1 MKAKNGT
8 APLFTSPQTEP
19 PRRSPY
25 WWLRWV
31 PAVVLI
37 IILFDLFYT
46 IGSAALV
53 PVLASFA
60 FAYLLNPVVSYLQK
74 RGLSL
79 ALAALLT
86 LLVVHLCVIAF
97 LLFVI
102 PGIWQ
107 ESLEAGQTIAQKFTP
122 ANAIRYRTAIR
133 RYSPVLDKMVGERVE
148 RFIQDPS
155 EVFGSPSTW
164 FAGGLSEFLVTAAA
178 SFDLLLVPFFVYYIL
193 VDFRTWRESSE
204 DLIPP
209 RFRTTFSRLFDEVGR
224 ILQSYVR
231 GQLLIAMIMGGL
243 YAVGFAVLRVP
254 AWPGLAVLSGFLNLV
269 PYVGTLFGMVLATV
283 FTLADGGG
291 FWRVTG
297 VLAIFAVVQSI
308 EGYYLTPK
316 ILGGRLQLHPMVVFL
331 GLLIG
336 GKLFGF
342 LGIILAV
349 PTLAVSKVF
358 LMFLRELYKGSYF
371 YHKGEI
377 SPHEAPSEVIEERLA
392 EAADSVLLEQAQA
405 ESGDEL
411 LTPPP
416 HADDPIVSRSPE
428 PG

>member
-1 MKAKNGT
+1 M
-8 APLFTSPQTEP
+8 SQ
-19 PRRSPY
+19 
-25 WWLRWV
+25 
-31 PAVVLI
+31 
-37 IILFDLFYT
+37 
-46 IGSAALV
+46 
-53 PVLASFA
+53 
-60 FAYLLNPVVSYLQK
+60 
-74 RGLSL
+74 

-86 LLVVHLCVIAF
+86 LLVVHLCIVAF

-107 ESLEAGQTIAQKFTP
+107 ESLEAGQTITQKFTP
-122 ANAIRYRTAIR
+122 DNATRYRTAIR

-148 RFIQDPS
+148 RFIRDPS

-193 VDFRTWRESSE
+193 VDFRNWRESSE

-243 YAVGFAVLRVP
+243 YAVGFAVMRVP

-269 PYVGTLFGMVLATV
+269 PYVGTLFGMVLATA

-291 FWRVTG
+291 FWRVAG

-416 HADDPIVSRSPE
+416 HADDPIVRRSPE